1 MEYWISKQSD
11 LHSEKRKHG
20 QSTKYYVA
28 HAQVLMVSILHK
40 TKDGRKSEGS
50 SLTVLIKF
58 MERGYKMIQDNHNIA
73 NNFKSNF
80 KK

>member
-1 MEYWISKQSD
+1 MEYWISKQS
-11 LHSEKRKHG
+11 HVYSEERKHG
-20 QSTKYYVA
+20 QSRKYYVA
-28 HAQVLMVSILHK
+28 DAQVIKVSILHK

-50 SLTVLIKF
+50 SLTLLIKA
-58 MERGYKMIQDNHNIA
+58 MERDYNMIYDNHNIA